1 MFMVHFF
8 RLDFS
13 LFRVLFMVV
22 FLAILAMVIVNAL
35 RGVRQWNTNNQAPV
49 LSVFATVVA
58 KREEFSYHH
67 HHNNMAMNTGS
78 TSYYLTFEVESGDRM
93 EFRVSGREYG
103 MLVEQDFGTLKFQ
116 GTRFLGFEREV

>member
-1 MFMVHFF
+1 MAHFF

-13 LFRVLFMVV
+13 LFRVLFMIV
-22 FLAILAMVIVNAL
+22 FLVILAMVIVNAL

-49 LSVFATVVA
+49 LNVFATVVA
-58 KREEFSYHH
+58 KREEFSYRH

>member
-1 MFMVHFF
+1 MVHFF